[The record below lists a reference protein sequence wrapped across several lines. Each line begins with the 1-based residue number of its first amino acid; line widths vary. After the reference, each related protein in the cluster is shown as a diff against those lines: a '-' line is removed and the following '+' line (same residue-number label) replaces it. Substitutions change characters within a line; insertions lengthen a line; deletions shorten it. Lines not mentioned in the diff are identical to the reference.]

1 MSALPPATAD
11 AITQLA
17 ASDDTVALVSFCEQ
31 FELDMGHTDLAPAA
45 SLGVYKVHLAA
56 YLMCE
61 RLDDAR
67 FLWKRVPAEAR
78 DPELVALWEIGKA
91 MWGKDIAAAQAAMVA
106 HAWTQP
112 LLSAL
117 LERMQRT
124 HLERSFAQC
133 ARAYSQVSAEHLART
148 LGAPVAKVNEMAD
161 AAHWTTDA
169 ETGAYVPAFV
179 DEPQGKVELMA
190 QLQILTDYA
199 AHVERELK

>member
-1 MSALPPATAD
+1 
-11 AITQLA
+11 
-17 ASDDTVALVSFCEQ
+17 VALVSFCEQ

-45 SLGVYKVHLAA
+45 SLGVYKMHLAA

-61 RLDDAR
+61 RLEDAR

-148 LGAPVAKVNEMAD
+148 LGARGRRSCSARRSSARPPSLLRRCALPPP
-161 AAHWTTDA
+161 AHRA
-169 ETGAYVPAFV
+169 SLLLSPSPLCSCALPRSI
-179 DEPQGKVELMA
+179 PS
-190 QLQILTDYA
+190 
-199 AHVERELK
+199 